1 VLKPKYLFWVT
12 SPEGKAP
19 CFQRR
24 HPKHVGRIMRDL
36 GRDDKV
42 VKRLP
47 VRLDVSELEIL
58 LAALDKANRDFEAP
72 IKAYQDPANRNA
84 HCG

>member
-1 VLKPKYLFWVT
+1 MLKPKYLFWVT
-12 SPEGKAP
+12 SPQGKAQ
-19 CFQRR
+19 CFRR
-24 HPKHVGRIMRDL
+24 RYPKHVGRIMRDL

-47 VRLDVSELEIL
+47 VRLDASELEIL
-58 LAALDKANRDFEAP
+58 LALDKANRDFEAS
-72 IKAYQDPANRNA
+72 IKVYQDPANRNA

>member
-1 VLKPKYLFWVT
+1 
-12 SPEGKAP
+12 
-19 CFQRR
+19 
-24 HPKHVGRIMRDL
+24 MRDL

-47 VRLDVSELEIL
+47 VRLDASELEIL
-58 LAALDKANRDFEAP
+58 LALDKANRDFEAS
-72 IKAYQDPANRNA
+72 IKVYQDPANRNA

>member
-1 VLKPKYLFWVT
+1 
-12 SPEGKAP
+12 
-19 CFQRR
+19 
-24 HPKHVGRIMRDL
+24 MRDL